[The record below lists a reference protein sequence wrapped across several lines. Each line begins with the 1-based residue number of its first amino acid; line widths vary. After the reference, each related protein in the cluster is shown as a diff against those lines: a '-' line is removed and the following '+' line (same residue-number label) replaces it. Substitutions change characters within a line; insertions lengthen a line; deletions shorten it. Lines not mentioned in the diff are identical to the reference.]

1 MTCGEKKSMANRG
14 KKYQDARAKV
24 DTNIRYGLDEAI
36 DAVLN
41 THYAKFD
48 ETIDLAIVL
57 GVDPRKADQNVRSFV
72 VLPHGTGRT
81 QRVLVI
87 TKGEKVKE
95 AEDAGAD
102 YVGAEDVIEKIK
114 GGWLDF
120 DKVIATPDMMSMVG
134 KIGKIL
140 GPRGMM
146 PNAKTGTVTFD
157 VAKAVNEIK
166 AGKVD
171 FRVDKG
177 GVVHVP
183 LGKVSF
189 GSSKIRDNF
198 SAFAETLLRI
208 KPSTSKGAYVRS
220 VALSTTMGPGVKV
233 DPAEVKAVA
242 S

>member
-1 MTCGEKKSMANRG
+1 MAGSHG
-14 KKYQDARAKV
+14 KKYRDARARV
-24 DTNIRYGLDEAI
+24 DTGRRYGLDEAI
-36 DAVLN
+36 DIVIS
-41 THYAKFD
+41 TSYARFD
-48 ETIDLAIVL
+48 ESIDTAIVL
-57 GVDPRKADQNVRSFV
+57 GVDPRKADQNVRSSV

-81 QRVLVI
+81 QSVLVI
-87 TKGEKVKE
+87 AKGEKARE

-120 DKVIATPDMMSMVG
+120 DKVVSTPDMMSMVG
-134 KIGKIL
+134 RIGKIL

-146 PNAKTGTVTFD
+146 PNTKTGTVTFD
-157 VAKAVNEIK
+157 VSRAVNEIK

-189 GSSKIRDNF
+189 GSSKIRENF
-198 SAFAETLLRI
+198 AAIAEALLRA
-208 KPSTSKGAYVRS
+208 KPSTSKGAYVRG
-220 VALSTTMGPGVKV
+220 VAISTTMGPGVKV

>member
-1 MTCGEKKSMANRG
+1 MAGSHG
-14 KKYQDARAKV
+14 KKYRDARARV
-24 DTNIRYGLDEAI
+24 DTSRRYSLDEAI
-36 DAVLN
+36 DIVIS
-41 THYAKFD
+41 TSYARFD
-48 ETIDLAIVL
+48 ESIDTAIVL
-57 GVDPRKADQNVRSFV
+57 GVDPRKADQNVRSSV

-81 QRVLVI
+81 QSVLVI
-87 TKGEKVKE
+87 AKGEKARE

-120 DKVIATPDMMSMVG
+120 DKVVSTPNMMSMVG
-134 KIGKIL
+134 RIGKIL

-146 PNAKTGTVTFD
+146 PNTKTGTVTFD
-157 VAKAVNEIK
+157 VSRAVNEIK

-189 GSSKIRDNF
+189 GSSKIRENF
-198 SAFAETLLRI
+198 AAIAEALLRA
-208 KPSTSKGAYVRS
+208 KPSTSKGAYVRG
-220 VALSTTMGPGVKV
+220 VAISTTMGPGVKV

>member
-1 MTCGEKKSMANRG
+1 MAGSHG
-14 KKYQDARAKV
+14 KKYRDARARV
-24 DTNIRYGLDEAI
+24 DTGRRYGLDEAI
-36 DAVLN
+36 DIVIS
-41 THYAKFD
+41 TSYARFD
-48 ETIDLAIVL
+48 ESIDTAIVL
-57 GVDPRKADQNVRSFV
+57 GVDPRKADQNVRSSV

-81 QRVLVI
+81 QSVLVI
-87 TKGEKVKE
+87 AKGEKARE

-120 DKVIATPDMMSMVG
+120 DKVVSTPDMMSMVG
-134 KIGKIL
+134 RIGKIL

-146 PNAKTGTVTFD
+146 PNTKTGTVTFD
-157 VAKAVNEIK
+157 VSRAVNEIK

-189 GSSKIRDNF
+189 GSSKIRENF
-198 SAFAETLLRI
+198 AAIAEALLRA
-208 KPSTSKGAYVRS
+208 KPSTSKGAYVRG
-220 VALSTTMGPGVKV
+220 VAISTTMGPGVKV
-233 DPAEVKAVA
+233 DPSEVKAVA

>member
-1 MTCGEKKSMANRG
+1 MTVHG
-14 KKYQDARAKV
+14 KKYRDARAKA
-24 DTNIRYGLDEAI
+24 DASIRYSLDEAI
-36 DAVLN
+36 DAVLSMK
-41 THYAKFD
+41 YAKFD
-48 ETIDLAIVL
+48 ETIDLAVVL
-57 GVDPRKADQNVRSFV
+57 GVDPRKADQNVRSSV

-87 TKGEKVKE
+87 AKGEKAKE
-95 AEDAGAD
+95 AEDASAD
-102 YVGAEDVIEKIK
+102 YVGAEDTIEKIK

-120 DKVIATPDMMSMVG
+120 DKVVATPDMMSMVG
-134 KIGKIL
+134 RIGKIL

-146 PNAKTGTVTFD
+146 PNVKTGTVTFD
-157 VAKAVNEIK
+157 IARAVNEIK

-189 GSSKIRDNF
+189 GSNKIRENF
-198 SAFAETLLRI
+198 AAFAETLLRV
-208 KPSTSKGAYVRS
+208 KPSTSKGVYVRS

-233 DPAEVKAVA
+233 DPAEVKAVT